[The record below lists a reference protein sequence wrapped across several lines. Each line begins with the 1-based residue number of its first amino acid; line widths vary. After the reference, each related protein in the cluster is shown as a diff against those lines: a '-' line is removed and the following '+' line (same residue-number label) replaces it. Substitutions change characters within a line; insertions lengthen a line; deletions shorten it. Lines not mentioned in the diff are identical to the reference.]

1 MDETISEI
9 LKTLKITIEQLA
21 SFVNTTPEH
30 IKEFQTRCCHAP
42 MDPVARK
49 LYALERVSDLL
60 SIFLSAD
67 DIDESEL
74 LDVLQN
80 AKITIDVE
88 NHEEEEGQ
96 KFYKSSLLELIN
108 VDPMNNYWLV
118 LTEAAI
124 GVHMNKKEEI
134 NKAEMN

>member
-1 MDETISEI
+1 
-9 LKTLKITIEQLA
+9 
-21 SFVNTTPEH
+21 
-30 IKEFQTRCCHAP
+30 

-124 GVHMNKKEEI
+124 GVHMNNKEQI

>member
-42 MDPVARK
+42 MDPVARR

-67 DIDESEL
+67 DIDESE
-74 LDVLQN
+74 
-80 AKITIDVE
+80 
-88 NHEEEEGQ
+88 
-96 KFYKSSLLELIN
+96 
-108 VDPMNNYWLV
+108 
-118 LTEAAI
+118 
-124 GVHMNKKEEI
+124 
-134 NKAEMN
+134 